1 MAGAGIFDAAPAA
14 LNTANAFIKRLD
26 ALIAANEQ
34 QITHTMK
41 NVEEVTTMLESQNEE
56 IPVTPLGDR
65 DPDDA
70 ASYLTDDRD
79 ADDRSARSALSSR
92 SLLDRDGATPRS
104 QARSGLASGDGLASR
119 LELDDLSPRTSAGGF
134 GTPRSQS
141 NLGTPRSAL
150 SGRSGRSA
158 SILPY

>member
-1 MAGAGIFDAAPAA
+1 MASLLHGKSKKKKGGKKAAVK
-14 LNTANAFIKRLD
+14 FS
-26 ALIAANEQ
+26 
-34 QITHTMK
+34 
-41 NVEEVTTMLESQNEE
+41 ESQNEE

-65 DPDDA
+65 DPDGA

-150 SGRSGRSA
+150 SGRSGRSGRSA